1 MITIR
6 RSHER
11 GHFNHGWLDTNHTFS
26 FGAYHDP
33 EHMGFRALR
42 VMNEDRVNPGE
53 GFGEHG
59 HKDMEIL
66 SYVLEGGLEHRDSL
80 GNGSVLRP
88 GMSQRMT
95 AGSGIR
101 HSEFNGSATE
111 PVHFYQIWLFPER
124 DGLEP
129 GYEERAYSDEE
140 KHNRLLLVAAP
151 NGTNGA
157 LTIHQ
162 DALVYLAAL
171 DADVSVSHAVA
182 EGRHAWVQVLRGSL
196 TVNGET
202 LKVSDGAAV
211 SDETNL
217 EIRAMEDSEVLLFD
231 LA

>member
-6 RSHER
+6 RSNER

-26 FGAYHDP
+26 FGAYQDP

-42 VMNEDRVNPGE
+42 VMNEDRVRPGE

-88 GMSQRMT
+88 GMFQRMT

-101 HSEFNGSATE
+101 HSEFNASDTE

-129 GYEERAYSDEE
+129 GYEERAYSDED
-140 KHNRLLLVAAP
+140 KHNRLLLVAAREAK
-151 NGTNGA
+151 NGA

-162 DALVYLAAL
+162 DASVYLAAL
-171 DADVSVSHAVA
+171 DAGAYVSHALA
-182 EGRHAWVQVLRGSL
+182 EGRHTWIQVLRGL
-196 TVNGET
+196 VTVNGEV
-202 LKVSDGAAV
+202 LNISDGAAI

-217 EIRAMEDSEVLLFD
+217 EIRATEDSEVLLFD

>member
-11 GHFNHGWLDTNHTFS
+11 GHFNHGWLDANHTFS

-42 VMNEDRVNPGE
+42 VMNEDRVKPSQ

-66 SYVLEGGLEHRDSL
+66 TYVLEGGLEHRDSL

-88 GMSQRMT
+88 GMFQRMT

-101 HSEFNGSATE
+101 HSEFNASDTE
-111 PVHFYQIWLFPER
+111 PVHLYQIWLFPER

-129 GYEERAYSDEE
+129 GYEEHAYSDED
-140 KHNRLLLVAAP
+140 KHNRLLLVAARDAE
-151 NGTNGA
+151 NGA

-162 DALVYLAAL
+162 DASVYLAAL
-171 DADVSVSHAVA
+171 DAGASVSHALA
-182 EGRHAWVQVLRGSL
+182 ESRHAWIQILRGSV
-196 TVNGET
+196 TVNGEA

>member
-6 RSHER
+6 RSNER

-26 FGAYHDP
+26 FGGYHDP

-42 VMNEDRVNPGE
+42 VMNEDRVKPGE

-88 GMSQRMT
+88 GMFQRMT

-101 HSEFNGSATE
+101 HSEFNASDTE

-129 GYEERAYSDEE
+129 GYEERAYSDED
-140 KHNRLLLVAAP
+140 KHNRLLLVAAREAK
-151 NGTNGA
+151 NGA

-162 DALVYLAAL
+162 DASVYLAAL
-171 DADVSVSHAVA
+171 DAGASVSHALA
-182 EGRHAWVQVLRGSL
+182 EGRHAWIQVLRGSV
-196 TVNGET
+196 TVNGEV
-202 LKVSDGAAV
+202 LNVSDGAAI
-211 SDETNL
+211 SEETDL
-217 EIRAMEDSEVLLFD
+217 EIRATEDSEVLLFD

>member
-11 GHFNHGWLDTNHTFS
+11 GQFNHGWLDTNHTFS
-26 FGAYHDP
+26 FGAYQDP
-33 EHMGFRALR
+33 DHMGFRALR
-42 VMNEDRVNPGE
+42 VMNEDRVKPGE

-88 GMSQRMT
+88 GMFQRMT
-95 AGSGIR
+95 AGTGIR
-101 HSEFNGSATE
+101 HSEFNASNTE
-111 PVHFYQIWLFPER
+111 PVHFYQIWMFPER

-129 GYEERAYSDEE
+129 GYEERAYSDED
-140 KHNRLLLVAAP
+140 KHNRLLRVAARDAE
-151 NGTNGA
+151 NGA

-162 DALVYLAAL
+162 DASVYLAAL
-171 DADVSVSHAVA
+171 DAGTSVSQVLAK
-182 EGRHAWVQVLRGSL
+182 GRHAWVQILRGSVS
-196 TVNGET
+196 VNGEA
-202 LKVSDGAAV
+202 LKVADGAAV

-217 EIRAMEDSEVLLFD
+217 KIRATEDSEVLLFD